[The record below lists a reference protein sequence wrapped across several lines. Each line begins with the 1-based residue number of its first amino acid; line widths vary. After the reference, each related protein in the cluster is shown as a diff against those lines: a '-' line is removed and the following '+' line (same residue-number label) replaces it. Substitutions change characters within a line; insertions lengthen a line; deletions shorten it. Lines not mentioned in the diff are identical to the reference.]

1 MPSEDTRESSTRR
14 PQRRDAAANRERI
27 LDAAVVTVKREGVR
41 VPMATIAAD
50 AGVGIGTVYRHF
62 PDREHLMV
70 ALTERSFAFVLANAR
85 SAARHQGSAREAIGD
100 YFQRTIGD
108 RDEFVLPWHGGPPVR
123 SERTLA
129 LQAEVWRLIDAILR
143 RGIEDGSIP
152 GDLSAAD
159 VILFGAMLAQPLP
172 NASDWDRVARRQ
184 AQVYLAGMGQVDRD
198 RLS

>member
-1 MPSEDTRESSTRR
+1 MRAPPARPSETTSSGRSET
-14 PQRRDAAANRERI
+14 
-27 LDAAVVTVKREGVR
+27 
-41 VPMATIAAD
+41 AT
-50 AGVGIGTVYRHF
+50 
-62 PDREHLMV
+62 
-70 ALTERSFAFVLANAR
+70 S
-85 SAARHQGSAREAIGD
+85 SCW
-100 YFQRTIGD
+100 
-108 RDEFVLPWHGGPPVR
+108 PWHGGPPVR

-143 RGIEDGSIP
+143 RGLDDGSIP